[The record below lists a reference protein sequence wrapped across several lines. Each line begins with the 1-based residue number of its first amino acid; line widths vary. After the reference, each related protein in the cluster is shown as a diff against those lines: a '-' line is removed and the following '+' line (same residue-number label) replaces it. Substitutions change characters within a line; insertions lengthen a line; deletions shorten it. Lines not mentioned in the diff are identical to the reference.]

1 MPQNKAMHA
10 EHAIGRFRHGSLTRA
25 CRVMAAVLRQSLMRY
40 IPLILVAVLAIGCSD
55 SADHEA
61 AMDDSIE
68 KALEDFRNR
77 TIYRSLNVET
87 LRAIPDDDLEQ
98 AIVDYV
104 IHRLKSGSDEDATLG
119 SLSEGNRA
127 LWLTWIVEGEV
138 NNGGFNQYYWNTD
151 GRYSSEA
158 VTSFEFFAASEH
170 AGLMREA
177 NSVRK
182 QEADAIKEY
191 EDKNTLDAFSDSY
204 KASKLGPL
212 DDRFYALTEDLSA
225 LRVAKI
231 RQSPELFTGN

>member
-1 MPQNKAMHA
+1 MHT
-10 EHAIGRFRHGSLTRA
+10 EL
-25 CRVMAAVLRQSLMRY
+25 AAVQSSLYNVIRANRVIASVMRHIFMRY
-40 IPLILVAVLAIGCSD
+40 IPLLLAAVFVIGCSD
-55 SADHEA
+55 SADQQT

-68 KALEDFRNR
+68 KALDDFKNR
-77 TIYRSLNVET
+77 KIYTSLDVET
-87 LRAIPDDDLEQ
+87 LRAIPDDNLEQ

-104 IHRLKSGSDEDATLG
+104 IHKMESGSDEDAVLG

-151 GRYSSEA
+151 GRHSSEA
-158 VTSFEFFAASEH
+158 VTSFEFFAASQH
-170 AGLMREA
+170 AELMREA

-182 QEADAIKEY
+182 QEAAAIREY
-191 EDKNTLDAFSDSY
+191 GDKNTLEAFSESY

-225 LRVAKI
+225 LRVARI
-231 RQSPELFTGN
+231 RQFPELFTGN